1 MELLL
6 EFSRRWSG
14 VDQNEDKCTNL
25 AARFAARLIQA
36 RDDPEDQP
44 LLDMNLPDCFSETDS
59 PRPVDNSIPRDSAL
73 ADANSP
79 HSPLLPALPRSRKR
93 QFLGSDTTWA
103 RLPATKKRAQHD
115 PVDAS
120 LPLVSPRSRNSSLL
134 KSMVAPQ
141 PPVISDKDRF
151 ASEVYT
157 EDYLGDLQF
166 CDPDLGLCGSDVQS
180 NMLDFGQGFGF
191 FTR

>member
-1 MELLL
+1 
-6 EFSRRWSG
+6 
-14 VDQNEDKCTNL
+14 VDQTEDKCTNL

-59 PRPVDNSIPRDSAL
+59 PRPVDNGIPRDSAL
-73 ADANSP
+73 PNANSP
-79 HSPLLPALPRSRKR
+79 HSPPFPALPPSRKR
-93 QFLGSDTTWA
+93 QFVGSDTTWA
-103 RLPATKKRAQHD
+103 PLPTTKKRAQHD

-120 LPLVSPRSRNSSLL
+120 LPLVSPRSRTSSLL
-134 KSMVAPQ
+134 KAMGAPQ
-141 PPVISDKDRF
+141 PPVISDRDRG
-151 ASEVYT
+151 AIEVYT

-166 CDPDLGLCGSDVQS
+166 CDPDLELCGNDVQS
-180 NMLDFGQGFGF
+180 NMLDFGQGLGF